1 MKKPS
6 FWDKLNPESKE
17 QITFLDWLSLQHP
30 TIRPYIFHI
39 PNERK
44 AKKISGYIL
53 KLMGVM
59 PGVSDLFLAW
69 PTGKYHGLFIEMKS
83 GKGKLSESQK
93 EFMAKMNKKDY
104 LAQVCYS
111 WEEAM
116 KLITAYLNT

>member
-30 TIRPYIFHI
+30 TIRPYVFHI

-44 AKKISGYIL
+44 AKKITGYIL

-59 PGVSDLFLAW
+59 PGVSDLFLAI
-69 PTGKYHGLFIEMKS
+69 PTQKYHGLFIEMKAKN
-83 GKGKLSESQK
+83 GRLTESQK
-93 EFMAKMNKKDY
+93 EFMAKMIGKGY
-104 LAQVCYS
+104 HAQVCYS

-116 KLITAYLNT
+116 NLTTAYLNT